1 MFNWV
6 VKVVPQPPDGSGSL
20 GEDIPHAQPAEN
32 KSSKDEAKKGK
43 AKVVIHH
50 DEEQTSEESSGQSGM
65 LTWLSN
71 GFANTLPQP
80 TGSPRLSR
88 GNSDARFVN
97 GEEVESNGV
106 IGWIAQGL
114 GKVVPQPDVKYKDR
128 YDPDDVTEVSDA
140 SRVEECIAEPCV
152 YLASELPDVE
162 PLPHIPVVEVLSED
176 EEGDSVP
183 QFPPKMVDWL
193 KNAMPHR
200 VLVPGPGC
208 IEGPQIHRSSLDKR
222 TQVLHAAKGD
232 H

>member
-128 YDPDDVTEVSDA
+128 YDPDDVTEV
-140 SRVEECIAEPCV
+140 